1 MAREDSAAARMTDP
15 IAPSNPPP
23 PGQSRGSLPPGAEFA
38 GRFVLRRLVGRGSMG
53 RVYEAERLADGAV
66 VALKL
71 TAAGS
76 GTDGRARR
84 RFERE
89 AEAARKIES
98 PHVARSLASGEDAA
112 TGNLWIAFELARG
125 PTLDVYVREHP
136 ALPLADAAQLLAGL
150 GDALAA
156 AHRAG
161 VVHRDLKPEN
171 LRVEER
177 EGGPHLL
184 VLDFGIAKEFAG
196 LDVSATA
203 PGLGTPLWV
212 APEQSR
218 EGYVAA
224 PSADVWAFGLVA
236 FFVLTGRLYWRH
248 AADAS
253 SLADLALELVQ
264 STLEPASVRARAL
277 GVRHAL
283 PAGFDAWFARAV
295 NRDPTVR
302 FVDGSEASRALALVL
317 TPAERSGLVI
327 ERPWWLLLLLIA
339 ALTGVGFALSQIIRG
354 R

>member
-1 MAREDSAAARMTDP
+1 MTHP
-15 IAPSNPPP
+15 TNPSST
-23 PGQSRGSLPPGAEFA
+23 GKSRGSLPPGAEFA

-71 TAAGS
+71 TALGAA
-76 GTDGRARR
+76 TDARTRR

-98 PHVARSLASGEDAA
+98 PHIARSLESGEDSA

-125 PTLDVYVREHP
+125 PTLDVYLREHP
-136 ALPLADAAQLLAGL
+136 ALPLAVAARLLAGL
-150 GDALAA
+150 GDALTA

-177 EGGPHLL
+177 AGEPHLL

-212 APEQSR
+212 APEQSH

-253 SLADLALELVQ
+253 SLADLALELVR
-264 STLEPASVRARAL
+264 SPLEPASVRARAI
-277 GVRHAL
+277 GVRGAL

-295 NRDPTVR
+295 NRDPSAR
-302 FVDGSEASRALALVL
+302 FVDGAEASRALAFFLS
-317 TPAERSGLVI
+317 PAADRSGPVV
-327 ERPWWLLLLLIA
+327 ERPFWLLLLLIA
-339 ALTGVGFALSQIIRG
+339 SALGAGFALSRIIRG
-354 R
+354 H

>member
-1 MAREDSAAARMTDP
+1 MAREDSPARMVDP
-15 IAPSNPPP
+15 KNQSTSPASS
-23 PGQSRGSLPPGAEFA
+23 SRGSLPPGAEFA
-38 GRFVLRRLVGRGSMG
+38 GSFVLRRRIGRGSMG
-53 RVYEAERLADGAV
+53 AVYEAERLSDHAL

-71 TAAGS
+71 SALGAAG
-76 GTDGRARR
+76 DARARR

-98 PHVARSLASGEDAA
+98 AHVARALASGEDPV
-112 TGNLWIAFELARG
+112 TGSAWIAFELANG
-125 PTLDVYVREHP
+125 PTLDVYVRERP
-136 ALPLADAAQLLAGL
+136 GLTRAAAAHLLAGL

-177 EGGPHLL
+177 AGAPHLL

-196 LDVSATA
+196 LEVSATA

-218 EGYVAA
+218 DGYVAA

-248 AADAS
+248 AEDKS
-253 SLADLALELVQ
+253 SLADLALELLR
-264 STLEPASVRARAL
+264 SPLEPASVRARAL
-277 GVRHAL
+277 GVRKPL
-283 PAGFDAWFARAV
+283 PRGFDAWFARAV
-295 NRDPTVR
+295 NRDPAAR
-302 FVDGSEASRALALVL
+302 FVDGGEASRALGELFA
-317 TPAERSGLVI
+317 PAAERSGPVVVRPGWLILV
-327 ERPWWLLLLLIA
+327 LVATLSA
-339 ALTGVGFALSQIIRG
+339 VGYALARIIRG
-354 R
+354 H